1 MNIVFRADAS
11 IHIGSGHVMRCL
23 VLAKSLRNNGH
34 NVCFVM
40 RKTAGNMIEFTNRQ
54 GFDVFVLPMPITV
67 IEPQSNDDYAA
78 WLHTSE
84 LEDATAMLSGI
95 ETADLMIVDHYG
107 IGIDWE
113 TKVKHDLK
121 CLVMAIDDI
130 LRKHNV
136 DILLD
141 QTLNRDASLYDAV
154 RSKILAGTKFAL
166 LDPSFNLLRG
176 QALDKE
182 WKSEVPNVLVSMGG
196 VDKQNATLQVL
207 QMLDTLNIKMP
218 TTVLLSERSPHF
230 NAVSEFCLSRPDW
243 ITHIEFSEQMA
254 TLMIKHDIA
263 IGAPGSTSWERAC
276 LGLPSIVIPL
286 AENQHNICDE
296 LVLTGAA
303 EKVELSCVRHQLLP
317 AIACIKDSWDDYK
330 LSNLHICDGFGVNR
344 VTQHIEGVFTDND
357 RNV

>member
-1 MNIVFRADAS
+1 MNIVIRADAS

-54 GFDVFVLPMPITV
+54 GFDVFELPMPITV

-113 TKVKHDLK
+113 TTVKHDLK

-141 QTLNRDASLYDAV
+141 QTLNRDASLYETA
-154 RSKILAGTKFAL
+154 RSKILVGTKFAL
-166 LDPSFNLLRG
+166 LDPSFNQLRE
-176 QALDKE
+176 QALQKT
-182 WKSEVPNVLVSMGG
+182 WKSTVPNVLISMGG
-196 VDKQNATLQVL
+196 VDKHNATLMTL
-207 QMLDTLNIKMP
+207 HALDTIKIKMP
-218 TTVLLSERSPHF
+218 TTVLLSTRSPHF
-230 NAVSEFCLSRPDW
+230 NSVSEFCRTRTDW
-243 ITHIEFSEQMA
+243 ITHIEFTEQMA
-254 TLMIKHDIA
+254 MLMLKHDIA

-286 AENQHNICDE
+286 AENQNSICDE
-296 LVLTGAA
+296 LVLSGA
-303 EKVELSCVRHQLLP
+303 VERVALSRISYHLLS
-317 AIACIKDSWDDYK
+317 AIESIKGSWDNYK
-330 LSNLHICDGFGVNR
+330 RLNLHICDGLGVSR
-344 VTQHIEGVFTDND
+344 VTQYIEQLFAVKK
-357 RNV
+357 